1 MLNNTPF
8 FREFALKKI
17 NIVQNIQDKED
28 VINVR
33 KSIMFHLIYCAFLK
47 NQVVYTKRVN
57 VLIVIIPLSSMNL
70 HRNVELMDA
79 YKLFLKDVQNVDS
92 LTRKV

>member
-1 MLNNTPF
+1 M
-8 FREFALKKI
+8 LKKI
-17 NIVQNIQDKED
+17 NIAQNIQDKED

-33 KSIMFHLIYCAFLK
+33 KSIMFHLIYYVYLK

-57 VLIVIIPLSSMNL
+57 VLIVIIRLSSMNL

-79 YKLFLKDVQNVDS
+79 YKLFLKDVQNVDIPM
-92 LTRKV
+92 RRV